1 MYCLIH
7 IGHVYGHYFLIK
19 DKTLLHTLSASDF
32 QRFEDK
38 NEELALKIDTLRDP
52 KYFVMRKVGNTIL
65 WEDEDLPITDLEIQ
79 KRIKSYQKQDEKAN
93 REVDTTLSVTDV
105 RELLSSKTCSHCSK
119 PIMWSNWTLD
129 RINNSKSHSKNN
141 LVLACYHCNVKKKD
155 KEQEI
160 YTWDTEAH
168 PYLKGVFHELCN
180 WVSEEIANMI
190 MNYIPDSRTHVI
202 YSAGITKF
210 DIEILRKADAGLNG
224 ETFDGHLYTYNDL
237 HTEIFYG
244 ESGLDG
250 TNPEGAFFKLENWLI
265 NKSEEI
271 RRKVDRELNSFLD
284 WYIRN
289 VLDKKEYI
297 EENYTNLRDNIETLQ
312 MRSGNLTS
320 VRMTRMTMMK
330 RLMIRRM
337 DGQIEKDEREDR
349 LKKATNS
356 RKRKELT
363 NRYKAIFYGFFSA
376 PYDNQYIFKSKRL
389 RFQSIIDNHGIIQLL
404 S

>member
-1 MYCLIH
+1 MRFDDTIHNIKHKEKIPSFVSSRLISRVLSHLTTKIQIILHNERNGFFQVKTHDCSRIPLKVGAGCILIH

-19 DKTLLHTLSASDF
+19 DKTLLHKLSASDF
-32 QRFEDK
+32 ERFEEK

-79 KRIKSYQKQDEKAN
+79 KRIKSYQKQDEKAG
-93 REVDTTLSVTDV
+93 REVDTTLSVQDV

-168 PYLKGVFHELCN
+168 PYLQGVFHELCN
-180 WVSEEIANMI
+180 WVSEEISNMI
-190 MNYIPDSRTHVI
+190 MDYIPDSRTHVV

-210 DIEILRKADAGLNG
+210 DSEILRKADAGLNG
-224 ETFDGHLYTYNDL
+224 ETFDDGHLYTYNDL

-271 RRKVDRELNSFLD
+271 RRKVERELNSFLD

-289 VLDKKEYI
+289 VLDNT
-297 EENYTNLRDNIETLQ
+297 EENFLRDNIE
-312 MRSGNLTS
+312 
-320 VRMTRMTMMK
+320 
-330 RLMIRRM
+330 
-337 DGQIEKDEREDR
+337 DPPDDEDA
-349 LKKATNS
+349 LV
-356 RKRKELT
+356 
-363 NRYKAIFYGFFSA
+363 G
-376 PYDNQYIFKSKRL
+376 
-389 RFQSIIDNHGIIQLL
+389 
-404 S
+404 